1 MEPEETLAR
10 LTDAARKR
18 FGSGTQV
25 SGLSRLTA
33 GASSESWRFDAK
45 ISGQA
50 TPQPMI
56 LRRPP
61 AEIGQSEI
69 DSFAR
74 RLAPGRQHEAAI
86 LGILNDAGLPVP
98 EVQFELEPADGLG
111 TGYAMNFLDGAPL
124 PHRILKDP
132 DYEVARAALPGQIA
146 DFRHRLNALDGERFD
161 FLPED
166 FAADQI
172 KLFEEMLDW
181 LELSHAGLELGLSWL
196 RDHLPD
202 PVTAKLVHGDYRLS
216 NYLITQ
222 TGLNAVID
230 WELTHRGDPLEDL
243 GWLCVR
249 SWRFSRPDLAAA
261 GLTDRRS
268 LLDCWNKVSGNQTP
282 LQNLIFWEVLGN
294 IKWAVLC
301 LLQGQ
306 RYLSG
311 SDTGIEL
318 AVIGRR
324 VEEPVYDLIRLIDGQ
339 DGELS

>member
-1 MEPEETLAR
+1 METEETLAR
-10 LTDAARKR
+10 LTEAAKRR
-18 FGSGTQV
+18 FGSEAVV

-33 GASSESWRFDAK
+33 GASSESWRFEVQGT
-45 ISGQA
+45 GQP
-50 TPQPMI
+50 TPRQMI

-61 AEIGQSEI
+61 AEIGQSDI

-74 RLAPGRQHEAAI
+74 RLAPGRLHEAAI
-86 LGILNDAGLPVP
+86 LGILNEAGLAVP

-132 DYEVARAALPGQIA
+132 DYEAARAALPGQIV
-146 DFRHRLNALDGERFD
+146 DFRHHLNAIDGNRFD

-166 FAADQI
+166 FASDQI

-181 LELSHAGLELGLSWL
+181 LSLGHAGLELGLSWL

-202 PVTAKLVHGDYRLS
+202 PVTGKLVHGDYRLS
-216 NYLITQ
+216 NYLITP

-261 GLTDRRS
+261 GLTERRS
-268 LLDCWNKVSGNQTP
+268 LLDSWNKVSGSQTR
-282 LQNLIFWEVLGN
+282 LRDLIFWEVLGN
-294 IKWAVLC
+294 IKWVVLC

-324 VEEPVYDLIRLIDGQ
+324 VEEPVYDLIRLIEGKDG
-339 DGELS
+339 DLS